1 MTDFILEEIARLFG
15 HPCDHKSVSEVMFA
29 HAITWCE
36 QNCNKCSP
44 KECWRKYFEIKKEN
58 YDGNR

>member
-15 HPCDHKSVSEVMFA
+15 HPCDHKPVSETMFA

-36 QNCNKCSP
+36 QNCN
-44 KECWRKYFEIKKEN
+44 
-58 YDGNR
+58 